1 MNQLKEYLSGRLEL
15 TEFSPSSAVTGSVS
29 PLTQPSVKTEK
40 LGQIWDDLMLK
51 LWALW
56 GDILDTND
64 TIYDEA
70 KSSLDELKGMQPE
83 QCKAALGNFKMCY
96 RILEKYQYID
106 KYTPEPQLK
115 LMLSRMRYLVEE
127 LTYLCEQYDP
137 EIPRPPEAPIRTR
150 EEWDKKQVQNRKDSR
165 ASEQGETPDEGLP
178 GQADVVFNP
187 TQRKISTTATF
198 TPGRTAGKDQAGTN
212 NKTKTTARGK
222 ETKGGDKRPA
232 KTPTKKNGASKKTPN
247 GKKLSKKPNKDQ
259 KASRSGSPKPK
270 KKLREWEAVESSIIL
285 ASLVEAAD
293 QTEPEAHFLT
303 VGESIRAA
311 LEAHTDIA
319 EARCEI
325 GECTPGGLP
334 RLDLFVEWTSGTRPS
349 DCYGY
354 ARLWFNEDVG
364 LSVMDACDRVQDVLR
379 LDEDICDDEIACR
392 LYAALDEVYDPSAER
407 VWEESRV
414 VPAIYRLIE
423 RAQRGE
429 TVHER
434 AYAQV
439 MDCLRGRLGLH
450 ESVRV
455 PGTSIRLQTRTALGE
470 TGAETQ
476 SAGRL
481 DYHYSW
487 AVNTPL
493 THQDMPNLDPFDGSM
508 ADPVPGD
515 ERSDLGL
522 TDKEPYISGSAIA
535 SGMDAEARAGLDRW
549 PFANWQSKVQAVKEA
564 LESVREQAALY
575 PGEYAYQACARRF
588 EGRLQHLYD
597 LPKMEAAT
605 HWRTPDL
612 VIDVPA
618 GSLYIESAGKKEKV
632 EKDTTDE
639 DMTAKL
645 ATMAHQKESEGPVY
659 EPILNKPGSS
669 LNEVYARSGLELE
682 KQNATY
688 YVVYWHGKTIGRV
701 EKHAGGLWS
710 AHKTPSQPLVFS
722 PDDKGEHLGPHPA
735 AIALAKGQGLT
746 ESELSQKALVFLE
759 RLDEDEFDHFVEAVD
774 LNLADT
780 RFASTVLFARKL
792 YELDFGGSWTDT
804 FSRQL
809 ENPDPTALTEA
820 IVFAVKEE
828 GLSFG
833 AVEWADQHWREF
845 L

>member
-1 MNQLKEYLSGRLEL
+1 
-15 TEFSPSSAVTGSVS
+15 
-29 PLTQPSVKTEK
+29 
-40 LGQIWDDLMLK
+40 
-51 LWALW
+51 
-56 GDILDTND
+56 
-64 TIYDEA
+64 
-70 KSSLDELKGMQPE
+70 
-83 QCKAALGNFKMCY
+83 
-96 RILEKYQYID
+96 
-106 KYTPEPQLK
+106 
-115 LMLSRMRYLVEE
+115 
-127 LTYLCEQYDP
+127 
-137 EIPRPPEAPIRTR
+137 
-150 EEWDKKQVQNRKDSR
+150 
-165 ASEQGETPDEGLP
+165 
-178 GQADVVFNP
+178 VVFNP
-187 TQRKISTTATF
+187 TQRKTSKTATF
-198 TPGRTAGKDQAGTN
+198 TPGRSVGKDQAGTSS
-212 NKTKTTARGK
+212 KGKTARGK
-222 ETKGGDKRPA
+222 EAKGGDTKRPA
-232 KTPTKKNGASKKTPN
+232 KTATKKASAKKPSN
-247 GKKLSKKPNKDQ
+247 GKASRSGSKAAKKPNKDQ
-259 KASRSGSPKPK
+259 KPSRAGVSKPK
-270 KKLREWEAVESSIIL
+270 KKIKEWEAVETSVIL

-293 QTEPEAHFLT
+293 QLEPEASFLT
-303 VGESIRAA
+303 VGESIRTA
-311 LEAHTDIA
+311 LEAHTDVA

-325 GECTPGGLP
+325 GESTPGGLP

-379 LDEDICDDEIACR
+379 LDEDICDDEIAGR
-392 LYAALDEVYDPSAER
+392 LYASLDEVYDPSAER

-450 ESVRV
+450 ESIRV
-455 PGTSIRLQTRTALGE
+455 PGTSIKLQTRMAE
-470 TGAETQ
+470 TGIETQ

-493 THQDMPNLDPFDGSM
+493 THQGMPDLDPFDGSM
-508 ADPVPGD
+508 SEPVPGD
-515 ERSDLGL
+515 ERADLGIIN
-522 TDKEPYISGSAIA
+522 KEPYISGSAIA
-535 SGMDAEARAGLDRW
+535 SGADAEARAGLDRW

-564 LESVREQAALY
+564 LETAQRFAEQN
-575 PGEYAYQACARRF
+575 PGDYAYQTLAHRL

-612 VIDVPA
+612 VIDVQEGA
-618 GSLYIESAGKKEKV
+618 LYIEGAGKKEKV
-632 EKDTTDE
+632 EKGTTDE

-645 ATMAHQKESEGPVY
+645 ATMAHKESEGPVY

-682 KQNATY
+682 KQNASF

-701 EKHAGGLWS
+701 EKHSNGLWS
-710 AHKTPSQPLVFS
+710 AHKSPTQPVIFS

-735 AIALAKGQGLT
+735 ALALAKGQGLC
-746 ESELSQKALVFLE
+746 ESELSQKALVCLE
-759 RLDEDEFDHFVEAVD
+759 RLDETEFDHFVEAVD
-774 LNLADT
+774 LSPADS
-780 RFASTVLFARKL
+780 RFANTVLFARKL

-804 FSRQL
+804 FNRQL
-809 ENPDPTALTEA
+809 ENPDPNALTEA
-820 IVFAVKEE
+820 LVFAVKEE

-833 AVEWADQHWREF
+833 AVEWADQHWKEF